1 MTPAKDGD
9 MKQNV
14 PELPDFDISFDEDD
28 MNNWNPD
35 DFAADTLDADPRADQ
50 DIIREDCDCF
60 YCVTSRESTI
70 VADIAEDWA
79 V

>member
-1 MTPAKDGD
+1 
-9 MKQNV
+9 
-14 PELPDFDISFDEDD
+14 